1 MQSAHASSVKASPAD
16 INPSSMSPSHSQPTL
31 DTTRFIA
38 RHVAGLRRSGIRD
51 FFELVAKTDGVIS
64 LGIGEPD
71 FDTPEPIR
79 NAVKTAMDTG
89 KTHYTSNLG
98 LPELRKE
105 IGRYAESHFKV
116 SYRPDDEVLVTVGV
130 SEGLDLALRSL
141 LNPGDKVLYHQPC
154 YVSYAPS
161 VELVHAVGVPVA
173 TSAAEQFSLDEPAL
187 RAAWQPGC
195 KLLLLNLPCNPTGGV
210 CSKEQ
215 LERIARFAIEKDL
228 IVISDEIYSE
238 LIFEGMH
245 TSIASLPGMRDR
257 TLLLH
262 GFSKAFAMTGFRL
275 GYACG
280 PAPLIEAM
288 MKVHQYSM
296 LCAPSIS
303 QEGALAA
310 LRLGDDATKFMRDR
324 YRERRDLFVRRIN
337 AAGIKCHLPRGS
349 FYAFPSVVSTG
360 LDEGEFARRLL
371 VEHKVA
377 VVPGTA
383 FGDAGKGHVRA
394 CFTAN
399 EQKLNAAC
407 DQIEKLLARLSVK
420 ASA

>member
-1 MQSAHASSVKASPAD
+1 MNSSSKS
-16 INPSSMSPSHSQPTL
+16 L
-31 DTTRFIA
+31 DTSRFIA
-38 RHVAGLRRSGIRD
+38 KHVAGLRRSGIRD

-71 FDTPEPIR
+71 FDTPQPIR
-79 NAVKTAMDTG
+79 DAVKTAMDTG

-98 LPELRKE
+98 QPDLRKE
-105 IGRYAESHFKV
+105 ISRYVESYFHV
-116 SYRPDDEVLVTVGV
+116 PYSWEDEILVTVGV
-130 SEGLDLALRSL
+130 SEALDLAMRAL

-154 YVSYAPS
+154 YVSYAPT
-161 VELVHAVGVPVA
+161 VELVHGVGVPVA

-187 RAAWQPGC
+187 RAAWKPGC

-215 LERIARFAIEKDL
+215 LERIAKFAIEKDL

-238 LIFEGMH
+238 LIFEGTH
-245 TSIASLPGMRDR
+245 TSIASLPGMRER

-280 PAPLIEAM
+280 PSPLIEAM

-337 AAGIKCHLPRGS
+337 AAGIKCHSPRGS

-360 LDEGEFARRLL
+360 LDEGEFAKRLL
-371 VEHKVA
+371 LEHKVA

-407 DQIEKLLARLSVK
+407 DRIEQMLATLGRK

>member
-1 MQSAHASSVKASPAD
+1 
-16 INPSSMSPSHSQPTL
+16 MSTSSQPPL

-71 FDTPEPIR
+71 FDTPQPIR
-79 NAVKTAMDTG
+79 DAVKTAMDTG

-105 IGRYAESHFKV
+105 ISRYVEGYFHAG
-116 SYRPDDEVLVTVGV
+116 YRWEDEVLVTVGV
-130 SEGLDLALRSL
+130 SEALDLAMRAL

-154 YVSYAPS
+154 YVSYAPT
-161 VELVHAVGVPVA
+161 VELVHGVGVPVA
-173 TSAAEQFSLDEPAL
+173 TSAAELFSLDEPAL

-210 CSKEQ
+210 CSREQ
-215 LERIARFAIEKDL
+215 LERIAKFAIEKDL

-238 LIFEGMH
+238 LIFEGTH
-245 TSIASLPGMRDR
+245 TSIASLPGMRER
-257 TLLLH
+257 TVLLH

-310 LRLGDDATKFMRDR
+310 LRLGDDATKYMRDR
-324 YRERRDLFVRRIN
+324 YRERRDLFVKRIN
-337 AAGIKCHLPRGS
+337 AAGLKCHLPRGS
-349 FYAFPSVVSTG
+349 FYAFPSVAGTG
-360 LDEGEFARRLL
+360 LDESTFARRLL
-371 VEHKVA
+371 TEHKVA

-399 EQKLNAAC
+399 EEKLTKAC
-407 DQIEKLLARLSVK
+407 DLIERMLAGLR
-420 ASA
+420 